1 MWIDRA
7 VDCTRLFGLIEREI
21 VMTTCKYRNV
31 SERDM
36 DLLFMEAF
44 ATDPEFS
51 KLFLG
56 KTAFHGTSYTVLYAE
71 RSKIDSNLGE
81 SDLTVI
87 FDVAGKRHALLIEDK
102 IDAVAMKN
110 QCDRYHKRGEKA
122 VKKGDYDSFDVF
134 IVCPEKYRNS
144 NDEAAKYEHFVSYEE
159 CRDYFA
165 SCPDVHN
172 KLRFQQISEAIET
185 MKPEYKLTVNE
196 IAVESFRQY
205 AAYQKEHYPSLRLQN
220 KPESNTVNG
229 WWPHF
234 IVPAKGMYILHKT
247 DRDAID
253 LTVSGAKE
261 RMEELRPI
269 QQWLHDN
276 VDRRIELVETG
287 KSASFR
293 VKVAKIQMG
302 APFDTWSMDD
312 LNDCFDTIQELH
324 GIAVIFGK
332 INSAVFP

>member
-1 MWIDRA
+1 
-7 VDCTRLFGLIEREI
+7 
-21 VMTTCKYRNV
+21 MTTCKYRNV

-56 KTAFHGTSYTVLYAE
+56 KTELHGMPYTVLHAE
-71 RSKIDSNLGE
+71 RSKIDSHLGE

-87 FDVAGKRHALLIEDK
+87 FEIAEKRHALLIEDK

-110 QCDRYHKRGEKA
+110 QCERYHKRGEKA

-144 NDEAAKYEHFVSYEE
+144 NDEAAKYRYYVSYEE

-165 SCPDVHN
+165 TFSDVYN
-172 KLRFQQISEAIET
+172 QLRFQQISQAIET

-205 AAYQKEHYPSLRLQN
+205 AAYQKEHYPNLRLQN

-247 DRDAID
+247 DRDVVD

-269 QQWLHDN
+269 QHWLRDN

-293 VKVAKIQMG
+293 IKVAKIQMG

-312 LNDCFDTIQELH
+312 LNECFDTIQELH
-324 GIAVIFGK
+324 GIAELFGK
-332 INSAVFP
+332 INSAVFPQK